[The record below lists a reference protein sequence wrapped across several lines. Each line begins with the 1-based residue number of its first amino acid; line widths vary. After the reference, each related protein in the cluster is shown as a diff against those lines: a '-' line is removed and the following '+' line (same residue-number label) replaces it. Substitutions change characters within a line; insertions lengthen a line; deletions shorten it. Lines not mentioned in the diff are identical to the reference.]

1 MAAVY
6 RDVCIDISG
15 VDKIPYTIFIFY
27 LFLFSFF
34 F

>member
-6 RDVCIDISG
+6 RDVCIGISD

-27 LFLFSFF
+27 LFLFSSLF
-34 F
+34 